1 MTKQNIRT
9 LDIIDLEVHELAH
22 LTPTM
27 TDIQYNAL
35 KASIS
40 EHGQEFPVITYRG
53 RVIDGRHRLKAM
65 RELGLTTILA
75 VSQDSQMS
83 IEDIQEKVLNIYEN
97 RRHQTATQK
106 AIMAYR
112 EYALSKKTGE
122 KRDQGAIANRHGTTR
137 NQLGK
142 VKSLHECAGDEVIEF
157 LFQGNKINTGTVNS
171 PNNTD
176 SLSTLVLFYKN
187 RNTSIIENSEKT
199 TINEDFTDEE
209 IELSNKIITE
219 LSSIHSKRMLER
231 INSMLFFKIKAM

>member
-1 MTKQNIRT
+1 MMKQNLRT
-9 LDIIDLEVHELAH
+9 LDITELEVHELAH

-27 TDIQYNAL
+27 TGIQFNSL
-35 KASIS
+35 KDSIR
-40 EHGQEFPVITYRG
+40 EHGQELPVITYRSK
-53 RVIDGRHRLKAM
+53 VIDGRHRLKAM
-65 RELGLTTILA
+65 RELGLLTILA
-75 VSQDSQMS
+75 TSLDSQMS
-83 IEDIQEKVLNIYEN
+83 IEDIQEKILNIYEN
-97 RRHQTATQK
+97 RRHQTPTQK

-122 KRDQGAIANRHGTTR
+122 KRDQGAIATRHGTTR

-157 LFQGNKINTGTVNS
+157 LFQGNKINTGTVTN

-187 RNTSIIENSEKT
+187 RNTTIIENSEKT

-209 IELSNKIITE
+209 IELSNAIIIE
-219 LSSIHSKRMLER
+219 LSNIHSKRMLER
-231 INSMLFFKIKAM
+231 INTMLYFKIKG